1 MLNLNGAKVKPV
13 RFWSQKVL
21 PLVYDDSLS
30 YYEVLG
36 KLGRKINE
44 IIYYVTDN
52 IKELIMPIIEE
63 LGMGV
68 EYHASDE
75 SISLFITE
83 NEEE

>member
-1 MLNLNGAKVKPV
+1 MLNFDEAKVKPL

-36 KLGRKINE
+36 KIGRKINE

-52 IKELIMPIIEE
+52 IRELIIPIIEE

-75 SISLFITE
+75 SISLFLVE
-83 NEEE
+83 NEED